1 MDKVVLIPVR
11 FMAGMVDLKDERS
24 NPQIWVKAARGMSVV
39 ELKEE
44 IRQTMRSVRR
54 LSPRLKDNFAL
65 NETSL
70 LSAGIEQIFKVVNVA
85 GWFIGIF
92 AVLVG
97 AFGIANIMF
106 VSVKERTN
114 IIGIQKALGA
124 KSYYIIL
131 EVLYESILL
140 SLVGGLLGLLLIFAG
155 TLIARA
161 QEFNISLS
169 SGNVILG
176 IFISTTV
183 GLIAGLMPA
192 FTAAR
197 LNPVK
202 AIASTF

>member
-1 MDKVVLIPVR
+1 
-11 FMAGMVDLKDERS
+11 
-24 NPQIWVKAARGMSVV
+24 VKAAKGMTM
-39 ELKEE
+39 EEMKEE
-44 IRQTMRSVRR
+44 IRQTMRSIRR

-106 VSVKERTN
+106 VSVKERTS

-140 SLVGGLLGLLLIFAG
+140 SLIGGLLGLLLIFAG
-155 TLIARA
+155 TLVARS
-161 QEFNISLS
+161 QDFNIFLS
-169 SGNVILG
+169 SGNIFLG

-192 FTAAR
+192 FSAAR
-197 LNPVK
+197 LDPVK

>member
-1 MDKVVLIPVR
+1 MIPVK
-11 FMAGMVDLKDERS
+11 FMAGMTDLKDDRS
-24 NPQIWVKAARGMSVV
+24 NPQIWVKAAEGMRVST
-39 ELKEE
+39 LKEE
-44 IRQTMRSVRR
+44 IRQNMRSIRR
-54 LSPRLKDNFAL
+54 LSPRSKDNFAL

-70 LSAGIEQIFKVVNVA
+70 LNAGIDQIFKVVNLA

-106 VSVKERTN
+106 VSVKERTS

-140 SLVGGLLGLLLIFAG
+140 SLVGGLLGLLLIYAG

-161 QEFNISLS
+161 RDFEIFLSTGNI
-169 SGNVILG
+169 ILG
-176 IFISTTV
+176 VFISTTV

-192 FTAAR
+192 FSAAR

>member
-1 MDKVVLIPVR
+1 LVKPVEGVSEKVLREHLRI
-11 FMAGMVDLKDERS
+11 A
-24 NPQIWVKAARGMSVV
+24 
-39 ELKEE
+39 
-44 IRQTMRSVRR
+44 MRSIRR
-54 LSPRLKDNFAL
+54 LSPRTKDNFAL
-65 NETSL
+65 NETSMM
-70 LSAGIEQIFKVVNVA
+70 SGMIDQIFKVVNIA

-131 EVLYESILL
+131 EVLYESVLL
-140 SLVGGLLGLLLIFAG
+140 SIIGGVLGLILIYIG
-155 TLIARA
+155 TFIARA
-161 QEFNISLS
+161 NDFEIFLGAGNILM
-169 SGNVILG
+169 GL
-176 IFISTTV
+176 FISSTV
-183 GLIAGLMPA
+183 GLVAGLVPA
-192 FTAAR
+192 LTAAR